1 MYSTSFKGFS
11 PKQYKDAGYSLILIY
26 SHAHSKRV
34 DVLIDMARKN
44 NKIELPHSVRS
55 ALFDLYMSHGWPAN
69 ETFINLSINNAYMQI
84 ISPFSEELAIYET
97 FNTTI
102 RFESPVVRSAVT
114 AQVHLFYSLRRQ
126 TLRQESPY
134 FQRVPV
140 LLFLL

>member
-26 SHAHSKRV
+26 SHAHSNRV
-34 DVLIDMARKN
+34 DVLIDMAPKN
-44 NKIELPHSVRS
+44 NKIELPHGVRS
-55 ALFDLYMSHGWPAN
+55 ALFDLYMSHGWPAD

-102 RFESPVVRSAVT
+102 RFESPVVRT

-134 FQRVPV
+134 FQRVLV
-140 LLFLL
+140 LLFLI

>member
-26 SHAHSKRV
+26 SHAQNRV
-34 DVLIDMARKN
+34 DVLTDMTPKN
-44 NKIELPHSVRS
+44 NKIELPHGVRA

-114 AQVHLFYSLRRQ
+114 AQVHLIYSLRRQ
-126 TLRQESPY
+126 ILRQESPY
-134 FQRVPV
+134 FQRVLV
-140 LLFLL
+140 LLFLI